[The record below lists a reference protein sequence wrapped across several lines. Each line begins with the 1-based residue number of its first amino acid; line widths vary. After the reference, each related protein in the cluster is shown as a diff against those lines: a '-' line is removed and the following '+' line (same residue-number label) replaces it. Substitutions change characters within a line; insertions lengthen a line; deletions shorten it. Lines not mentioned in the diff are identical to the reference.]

1 MYYLAIIQNFG
12 ESKALYSYNSY
23 EEALAAYHTELA
35 YRHES
40 RKQTVCSILN
50 ADGQVLR
57 NEVYT
62 APKAPEAEPE
72 AELEPNEEAVGG

>member
-1 MYYLAIIQNFG
+1 MYYLAIIQNHG

-35 YRHES
+35 YRAET

-62 APKAPEAEPE
+62 APVSEPE
-72 AELEPNEEAVGG
+72 PDSEPEDEPNEG